1 MYYVCLFIH
10 IIRLVLMS
18 RRWVN
23 VPAAQTISGSPTSR
37 PSSPNPSLDTYSSSS
52 SSQGYKKPSTVLA
65 GEKSETL
72 SIKREEVV
80 KGVIIKGIVCN
91 PKERIKSRSNSL
103 NPFETKRTAPKPP
116 NR

>member
-23 VPAAQTISGSPTSR
+23 VPAAQTISGSPSSR